1 VKGIWIS
8 HAGVGILLLATAGA
22 SQEKGGAER
31 PSKVMVPLKVQLV
44 VTKQLGDKKISS
56 LSYSF
61 PCNTTD
67 PKLSLNLGV
76 EVPVPV
82 RKGEKVE
89 FLYRS
94 VGSNIECEASALPES
109 RFNLHLAFEQSALYN
124 VGPKT
129 GPMVPA
135 ETLDNR
141 VDNPTLFRTAKSLF
155 NAVLRDGQTTQA
167 VAGTDPL
174 TGEIVTID
182 VTLAVVR

>member
-22 SQEKGGAER
+22 SQEKGDAER
-31 PSKVMVPLKVQLV
+31 LPKVVTPLKVQLV
-44 VTKQLGDKKISS
+44 VSKQLGDKKVSS

-61 PCNTTD
+61 PCNATD
-67 PKLSLNLGV
+67 PKFSLNLGV

-82 RKGEKVE
+82 RKGDKVE

-109 RFNLHLAFEQSALYN
+109 RFNLHLAFEHSSLYGVGAKATSA
-124 VGPKT
+124 
-129 GPMVPA
+129 A
-135 ETLDNR
+135 QEQTLESR
-141 VDNPTLFRTAKSLF
+141 IDNPTLFRTAKSLF
-155 NAVLRDGQTTQA
+155 NAVLRDGQTTQSV
-167 VAGTDPL
+167 VAADPL

-182 VTLAVVR
+182 VTLTVVK